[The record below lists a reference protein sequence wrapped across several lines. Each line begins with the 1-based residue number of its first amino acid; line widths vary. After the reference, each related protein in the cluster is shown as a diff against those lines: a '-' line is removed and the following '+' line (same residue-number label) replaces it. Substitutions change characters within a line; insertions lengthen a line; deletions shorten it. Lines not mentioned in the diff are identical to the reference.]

1 MRKQCPQLVFFKL
14 DTIDTWIKSFIH
26 SIPLPP
32 SPPIEQKPP
41 FLLSRKEVQDI
52 NLTLFLGI
60 W

>member
-1 MRKQCPQLVFFKL
+1 MRKQCPQLVF
-14 DTIDTWIKSFIH
+14 FIH

-41 FLLSRKEVQDI
+41 SLLSRKEVQDI